1 MKTKCMKYVILI
13 ETVFTVRG
21 EINKQK
27 RGNELRCDFSFH
39 QPRRSILI
47 SAMLSGLV
55 TLYVIPTLFLILKYF
70 SLDTM
75 KDMLNQKIV
84 LSIMTILMWILLLYV
99 AHLNK
104 DIVNKF
110 KPIIR
115 IYIRMFLVAHVV
127 TLLFIFTQNNMNLVN
142 TLNWIYNYNAQFIF
156 SLIVIYAI
164 YVLVYNV
171 LGKVFLST
179 ILASILLIILAIVNH
194 FKIVF
199 RGDPLYP
206 SDFTQIGH
214 MQSVIPM
221 VMDYFSW
228 GYILLVIVSV
238 VVCILAGMYVRK
250 YIQNVK
256 VHAGVRVLFI
266 IGSVFILYVYGN
278 FTNTFINKWFQKSGI
293 EFVLWDQNENYA
305 SNGFVLGFISNL
317 DTTVIEKPK
326 DYSKENMLQIAN
338 DIKKQY
344 SSNIGAQKQ
353 KEKPNIIFVMSES
366 FWDPTKLTNLSF
378 SEDPLPNLH
387 HYIENFP
394 GGQTISP
401 TFGGN
406 TANVE
411 FEVLTSYSMSLLKPG
426 SIPYQQVVTNKKEIP
441 SISRALKK
449 EGYYTSAIHSF
460 GRSFFK
466 RDDVYKVLGFD
477 KFNAQDTMENVEVDG
492 DYISDLSMSKE
503 IIAELEKQKKPTFVH
518 AVTMQ
523 NHFPFTEG
531 RFGENQIEISGLENE
546 ESKAELETYTEGLRR
561 SDEALQYLIEELDNL
576 DRPTLLVFFGDH
588 LPSLGTN
595 KSLYKET
602 GYITNE
608 KTPSERLAMAQTP
621 LLMYANFDMPNDNL
635 GLVSPIYFS
644 NLVFDYAG
652 LNKVPFYQFLSKL
665 YEEIPVL
672 RDELKIGKDGEAI
685 KSLTEKQ
692 KEMLKQYELIQY
704 DLLAGK
710 QYSKDIL
717 FK

>member
-1 MKTKCMKYVILI
+1 M
-13 ETVFTVRG
+13 
-21 EINKQK
+21 
-27 RGNELRCDFSFH
+27 RGNFSFH
-39 QPRRSILI
+39 QQRRSILI

-55 TLYVIPTLFLILKYF
+55 TLYVVPTIFLILKYF

-84 LSIMTILMWILLLYV
+84 LSIMTILMWIVLLYV
-99 AHLNK
+99 AYWNK

-115 IYIRMFLVAHVV
+115 IYIRMFLVAHAV
-127 TLLFIFTQNNMNLVN
+127 TLLFIFTQNNMDFVN

-164 YVLVYNV
+164 YVFVYNV

-179 ILASILLIILAIVNH
+179 ILTSILLIILAIVNH

-238 VVCILAGMYVRK
+238 VACILAGMYIRK

-256 VHAGVRVLFI
+256 VHVGVRVLFI
-266 IGSVFILYVYGN
+266 IGSVFVLYAYGN
-278 FTNTFINKWFQKSGI
+278 FTNTFMNKWFQKSGI
-293 EFVLWDQNENYA
+293 EFVLWNQNENYA

-326 DYSKENMLQIAN
+326 DYSKENMIQIAN
-338 DIKKQY
+338 DIKKKY

-411 FEVLTSYSMSLLKPG
+411 FEALTSYSMSLLKPG

-441 SISRALKK
+441 SITRELKK

-466 RDDVYKVLGFD
+466 RDDVYRVLGFD

-503 IIAELEKQKKPTFVH
+503 IIAELEKQKQPTFIH

-531 RFGENQIEISGLENE
+531 RFGENQIEISGLDNE
-546 ESKAELETYTEGLRR
+546 GSKAELETYTEGLRR
-561 SDEALQYLIEELDNL
+561 SDEALQYLIEQLDNL
-576 DRPTLLVFFGDH
+576 DRSTLLVFFGDH

-608 KTPSERLAMAQTP
+608 KTPSERLAMTQTP
-621 LLMYANFDMPNDNL
+621 LLMYANFDIPNDNL

-672 RDELKIGKDGEAI
+672 RDELRIGKDGEAI

-704 DLLAGK
+704 DLLVGK